1 MAASLTSDFATDE
14 SKVSPGLNLPQ
25 TVGNKLW
32 LPMFVMAV
40 MAFVIGFGVHLA
52 KTSAVADA
60 TDPEL
65 IARLGHIATGIN
77 FIGFAAV
84 FAAISFAIAR
94 ILGEFRTG
102 GGDIQVA
109 TGKSAMTLKMPAEGK
124 GFILLMAMAM
134 MIILAGVIGHFIVA
148 AQVGGNIAIE
158 DSELWAIR
166 LEAVRRLGVAIYL
179 LSILLGLAT
188 IVRVLKFQ
196 SLRIRELVG

>member
-1 MAASLTSDFATDE
+1 MAATHTADFATDE
-14 SKVSPGLNLPQ
+14 SKVSPGLNLSQ

-77 FIGFAAV
+77 FIGFASV

-102 GGDIQVA
+102 GSDVQIA
-109 TGKSAMTLKMPAEGK
+109 TGGFAKTLKMPAEAK

-134 MIILAGVIGHFIVA
+134 MIILAGVIAHFIVA
-148 AQVGGNIAIE
+148 AQVGGNIALE